1 MNDTNKPVLFFDFDG
16 VLVDSFDFV
25 VDIAKELNSHVDAS
39 LIRWVMEGNVMEQ
52 LQELKRRTGF
62 VVDHDHFDQRYGAHL
77 AGHPLIAGM
86 KEAIE
91 DVARDHSLAI
101 VSSSHSDPIKSF
113 LDTQGI
119 SQHFG
124 AVLGKDVHPKKTHKM
139 QTYLAKFGGQKQ
151 PKSLLVTD
159 SLGDIEE
166 AHSLAIPSLA
176 VSWGY
181 HPEQTLRK
189 GNPHA
194 IVHKPEDLPQMIRD
208 LLFGS

>member
-1 MNDTNKPVLFFDFDG
+1 MSDTNKPVIFFDFDG

-25 VDIAKELNSHVDAS
+25 VEIAKELNPHVDVS

-62 VVDHDHFDQRYGAHL
+62 VVDHDHFDQRYGEHL
-77 AGHPLIAGM
+77 AGHPLIGGM

-113 LDTQGI
+113 LDAQGV
-119 SQHFG
+119 SDHFK

-139 QTYLAKFGGQKQ
+139 QMHLDSFGGKKPQ
-151 PKSLLVTD
+151 KSLLVTD
-159 SLGDIEE
+159 SLGDIQE

-181 HPEQTLRK
+181 HSEQTLRK

-194 IVHKPEDLPQMIRD
+194 IVQKPEDLPRMIRD
-208 LLFGS
+208 LLLGS